1 LQFRHLCRALG
12 GFIGSQIKRNQYR
25 KTNRIGGTK
34 STRKKTQ
41 AGEEGRRVC
50 CESFEE
56 KPRRRRSIPR
66 RPFCLSSISP
76 LTQIR
81 KRIRA
86 MSGLLLI
93 PLRPWLP
100 VLNIPTELRG
110 SGWSGYAQAFTGPIG
125 METEDGGGEIG
136 TCKTRPTQRACN
148 PQKTGEEGAHLK
160 GLMRLPYFPHWAAA
174 LPLRDD
180 CLLGL

>member
-1 LQFRHLCRALG
+1 MQFRHLCRALG

-76 LTQIR
+76 LT
-81 KRIRA
+81 A
-86 MSGLLLI
+86 
-93 PLRPWLP
+93 
-100 VLNIPTELRG
+100 
-110 SGWSGYAQAFTGPIG
+110 
-125 METEDGGGEIG
+125 
-136 TCKTRPTQRACN
+136 
-148 PQKTGEEGAHLK
+148 
-160 GLMRLPYFPHWAAA
+160 RLPRNFNLLVLAAPRGKLAAHIQVEWNLSGSKYGGYLDCVPNSVENFERTAMTLPGFVRKGTLSRIFLQTGFSLAHAETLANAVIA
-174 LPLRDD
+174 LKAAEESAL
-180 CLLGL
+180 